1 MPELCRFFGIVVR
14 MYAGDHLPPHFH
26 AEYAEHEAQIAI
38 SDRRVLGGSLPPRQL
53 RMVAEWAELRQLE
66 LDAAWVHAVTDHAP
80 GRIDPP

>member
-66 LDAAWVHAVTDHAP
+66 LDAAWALAVTDHAP

>member
-14 MYAGDHLPPHFH
+14 MYAGDRLPPHFH

-53 RMVAEWAELRQLE
+53 RTVAEWAALRQLE
-66 LDAAWVHAVTDHAP
+66 LDAAWALAVTDHAP

>member
-38 SDRRVLGGSLPPRQL
+38 SDRRVLRGSLPPRQL

-66 LDAAWVHAVTDHAP
+66 LNAAWTLAVTDHAP